1 VITLYVYT
9 MIWRLIR
16 PIIPL
21 ILWQRTRKSKELA
34 NRRIERYG
42 LIDENVNGLPPH
54 SGRRIWLH
62 GVSVGE
68 TLAALRLARALANH
82 LPDHKFLITTNTITG
97 LGVIQAAIADQ
108 PGFPVSYVMQPLD
121 HPDFIDRFLANW
133 HPVAA
138 IFMES
143 DFWPNLILR
152 SKQFGIPVIF
162 ASSQLSD
169 KAAAKWIK
177 RPAFAKQ
184 IFAAADLIL
193 PVDSQQAEQFR
204 RLIGATRD
212 APQIHVV
219 GSLKLPDIQ
228 PPDPHLQQTLH
239 KAAANRR
246 VFLAASTHHGE
257 DQIIIDAARM
267 LGAGWLTIIAPRHP
281 QRGDSVAA
289 LAGQAPQRRHS
300 AMPDQTE
307 TIFIMDSLGEMGT
320 LFNLANYVFL
330 GGSLVPAGGHNPLEP
345 ATFGLPILTGPHI
358 FKNSAEFNGLA
369 AADAV
374 FDVRDA
380 ETITTQIHMLEK
392 DPKRR
397 AKLAKSAKDYV
408 TVAHQRVSVAARA
421 IEHVLHKDK

>member
-1 VITLYVYT
+1 MTLLVYT

-21 ILWQRTRKSKELA
+21 ILWQRTRNGKELP

-42 LIDENVNGLPPH
+42 RTDANVNRLTPH
-54 SGRRIWLH
+54 SSRRIWLH

-68 TLAALRLARALANH
+68 TMAALRLARALADH
-82 LPDHKFLITTNTITG
+82 LPNHEFLITTNTVTG
-97 LGVIQAAIADQ
+97 LGVIQAAVADQ
-108 PGFPVSYVMQPLD
+108 PGLPVSHVMQPLD
-121 HPDFIDRFLANW
+121 HPDFVDQFLASW

-162 ASSQLSD
+162 ASSQLSNR
-169 KAAAKWIK
+169 AAAKWIK

-184 IFAAADLIL
+184 LFAAADLIL
-193 PVDSQQAEQFR
+193 PVDSQQADQFS
-204 RLIGATRD
+204 RLIGTTKD
-212 APQIHVV
+212 APQIQVV
-219 GSLKLPDIQ
+219 GSLKLPDIT

-267 LGAGWLTIIAPRHP
+267 LAAGWLTIIAPRHP
-281 QRGDSVAA
+281 HRGDNIAA
-289 LAGQAPQRRHS
+289 LAGQAPQRSHGE
-300 AMPDQTE
+300 MPDQNT

-320 LFNLANYVFL
+320 LFSLATYVFL

-345 ATFGLPILTGPHI
+345 AAFGLPILTGPHI

-380 ETITTQIHMLEK
+380 ETITAQIHLLEK

-408 TVAHQRVSVAARA
+408 TIAHQRVYVAARA
-421 IEHVLHKDK
+421 IGHVLNKDK

>member
-1 VITLYVYT
+1 MTLLVYT

-21 ILWQRTRKSKELA
+21 ILWQRTRNRKELP

-42 LIDENVNGLPPH
+42 RTDANVNRLTPY
-54 SGRRIWLH
+54 SSRRIWLH

-68 TLAALRLARALANH
+68 TVAALRLARALADH
-82 LPDHKFLITTNTITG
+82 LPNHEFLITTNTVTG
-97 LGVIQAAIADQ
+97 LGAIQTAVADQ
-108 PGFPVSYVMQPLD
+108 PGLLVSHVMQPLD
-121 HPDFIDRFLANW
+121 HPDFVDQFLANW

-162 ASSQLSD
+162 ASSQLSN

-184 IFAAADLIL
+184 LFAAADLIL
-193 PVDSQQAEQFR
+193 PVDSQQADQFS
-204 RLIGATRD
+204 RLIGTTKD
-212 APQIHVV
+212 APQIQVV
-219 GSLKLPDIQ
+219 GSLKLPDIH

-267 LGAGWLTIIAPRHP
+267 LAAGWLTIIAPRHP
-281 QRGDSVAA
+281 HRGDRIAA
-289 LAGQAPQRRHS
+289 LAGQAPQRSHGE
-300 AMPDQTE
+300 MPDQNT

-320 LFNLANYVFL
+320 LFSLATYVFL

-345 ATFGLPILTGPHI
+345 AAFGLPILTGPHI

-380 ETITTQIHMLEK
+380 ETITAQIHLLEK

-408 TVAHQRVSVAARA
+408 TIAHQRVCVAARA
-421 IEHVLHKDK
+421 IGHVLNKDK

>member
-1 VITLYVYT
+1 MTLFVYNV
-9 MIWRLIR
+9 IWRLIR
-16 PIIPL
+16 PFIPL
-21 ILWQRTRKSKELA
+21 ILWHRTRNGKELA
-34 NRRIERYG
+34 SRRIERYG
-42 LIDENVNGLPPH
+42 RTDTKVNRLSPR

-68 TLAALRLARALANH
+68 TVAALRLARALADH
-82 LPDHKFLITTNTITG
+82 LPDDEFLITTNTITG
-97 LGVIQAAIADQ
+97 QGVVEAAMADQ
-108 PGFPVSYVMQPLD
+108 PGLPVRHVMQPLD
-121 HPDFIDRFLANW
+121 HPDFVDQFLANW
-133 HPVAA
+133 RPVAA

-162 ASSQLSD
+162 ASSQLSS
-169 KAAAKWIK
+169 KAAAKWMK

-184 IFAAADLIL
+184 LFAAADLIL
-193 PVDSQQAEQFR
+193 PVDPQQADQFR
-204 RLIGATRD
+204 QLIGTAKHTQ
-212 APQIHVV
+212 QIQVV

-228 PPDPHLQQTLH
+228 PPDPDLQQILH

-281 QRGDSVAA
+281 HRGDSISA
-289 LAGQAPQRRHS
+289 LAGHAPQRSHG
-300 AMPDQTE
+300 AMPDQNT

-320 LFNLANYVFL
+320 LFSLANYVFL

-345 ATFGLPILTGPHI
+345 AAFGLPIFTGPHI

-380 ETITTQIHMLEK
+380 ETITAQIHQLEK

-397 AKLAKSAKDYV
+397 AKLAKAAKNYV
-408 TVAHQRVSVAARA
+408 TLAHQRVNVAARA
-421 IEHVLHKDK
+421 IDLVLCKDK

>member
-1 VITLYVYT
+1 MTLTVYN
-9 MIWRLIR
+9 MLWRLIR

-21 ILWQRTRKSKELA
+21 ILWQRTRNGKELA

-42 LIDENVNGLPPH
+42 RTDANVNRSPPH

-68 TLAALRLARALANH
+68 TVAALRLARALANH
-82 LPDHKFLITTNTITG
+82 LPDHEFLITTNTITG
-97 LGVIQAAIADQ
+97 LGVIQATIAGQ
-108 PGFPVSYVMQPLD
+108 PGLPVSHVMQPLD
-121 HPDFIDRFLANW
+121 HPDFVDQFLANW

-169 KAAAKWIK
+169 KAAAKWMK
-177 RPAFAKQ
+177 RPAFARQ
-184 IFAAADLIL
+184 LFAAANLIL
-193 PVDSQQAEQFR
+193 PADSQQAEQFR
-204 RLIGATRD
+204 CLVGTAKD
-212 APQIHVV
+212 APQIQVV

-228 PPDPHLQQTLH
+228 PPNAHLQQTLH

-281 QRGDSVAA
+281 HRGDSIAA
-289 LAGQAPQRRHS
+289 LAGQAPQRSHG
-300 AMPDQTE
+300 AMPDQNE

-330 GGSLVPAGGHNPLEP
+330 GGSLVRAGGHNPLEP
-345 ATFGLPILTGPHI
+345 AAFGLPILTGPYI
-358 FKNSAEFNGLA
+358 FKNSAEFYGLA

-380 ETITTQIHMLEK
+380 ETITAQIHLLEK

-408 TVAHQRVSVAARA
+408 TIAHQRVCVAARA
-421 IEHVLHKDK
+421 IGHVLNKDK

>member
-1 VITLYVYT
+1 MTLLVYT

-21 ILWQRTRKSKELA
+21 ILWQRTRNGKELP

-42 LIDENVNGLPPH
+42 RTDANVNRLTPC
-54 SGRRIWLH
+54 SSRRIWLH

-68 TLAALRLARALANH
+68 TVAALRLARALADH
-82 LPDHKFLITTNTITG
+82 LPNHEFLITTNTVTG
-97 LGVIQAAIADQ
+97 LGVIQAAVADQ
-108 PGFPVSYVMQPLD
+108 PGLPVSHVMQPLD
-121 HPDFIDRFLANW
+121 HPDFVDQFLANW

-162 ASSQLSD
+162 ASSQLSNR
-169 KAAAKWIK
+169 AAAKWIK

-184 IFAAADLIL
+184 LFAAADLIL
-193 PVDSQQAEQFR
+193 PVDSQQADQFS
-204 RLIGATRD
+204 RLIGTTKD
-212 APQIHVV
+212 APQIKVV
-219 GSLKLPDIQ
+219 GSLKLPDIH

-267 LGAGWLTIIAPRHP
+267 LAAGWLTIIAPRHP
-281 QRGDSVAA
+281 HRGDSIAA
-289 LAGQAPQRRHS
+289 LAGQAPQRS
-300 AMPDQTE
+300 LGEMPDQNT

-320 LFNLANYVFL
+320 LFSLATYVFL

-345 ATFGLPILTGPHI
+345 AAFGLPIFTGPHI

-374 FDVRDA
+374 FDVSDA
-380 ETITTQIHMLEK
+380 ETIIAQIHLLEK

-408 TVAHQRVSVAARA
+408 TIAHQRVYVAARA
-421 IEHVLHKDK
+421 IGHVLNKDK

>member
-1 VITLYVYT
+1 MTLSVYT

-21 ILWQRTRKSKELA
+21 ILWQRTRNGKELA

-42 LIDENVNGLPPH
+42 LIDANVNGLPPH
-54 SGRRIWLH
+54 SSRRIWLH

-68 TLAALRLARALANH
+68 TVAALRLARALANH
-82 LPDHKFLITTNTITG
+82 LPDHEFLITTNTITG
-97 LGVIQAAIADQ
+97 LGVIQAAMADQ
-108 PGFPVSYVMQPLD
+108 PGFPVSHVMQPLD
-121 HPDFIDRFLANW
+121 HPDFVDQFLTHW

-162 ASSQLSD
+162 ASSQLSN

-177 RPAFAKQ
+177 CPAFAKQ
-184 IFAAADLIL
+184 LFAAADLIL
-193 PVDSQQAEQFR
+193 PVDSQQADQFR
-204 RLIGATRD
+204 RLIGTAKD
-212 APQIHVV
+212 APQIQVV
-219 GSLKLPDIQ
+219 GSLKLPDKQ
-228 PPDPHLQQTLH
+228 PPNPHLQKTLR
-239 KAAANRR
+239 KAVANRR

-289 LAGQAPQRRHS
+289 LAGQAPQRSHG
-300 AMPDQTE
+300 AMPDQNE

-345 ATFGLPILTGPHI
+345 AAFGLPIFTGPHI
-358 FKNSAEFNGLA
+358 FKNSAEFTGLA

-380 ETITTQIHMLEK
+380 ETITAQIHLLEK

-408 TVAHQRVSVAARA
+408 TIAHQRVSVAARA

>member
-1 VITLYVYT
+1 MMTLSVYN

-21 ILWQRTRKSKELA
+21 ILWQRARNGQETA

-42 LIDENVNGLPPH
+42 LTDTNVNRLPQR

-68 TLAALRLARALANH
+68 TVAALRLAQALANH
-82 LPDHKFLITTNTITG
+82 LPGHEFLITTNTVTG
-97 LGVIQAAIADQ
+97 LGVVEAAMADQ
-108 PGFPVSYVMQPLD
+108 PHLPVSHVMQPLD
-121 HPDFIDRFLANW
+121 HPDFVDQFLTNW

-162 ASSQLSD
+162 ASSQLSN
-169 KAAAKWIK
+169 KAVARWMK
-177 RPAFAKQ
+177 RPPFAKQ
-184 IFAAADLIL
+184 LFASADLIL
-193 PVDSQQAEQFR
+193 PVDSRQAHQFR
-204 RLIGATRD
+204 QLIGSAKD
-212 APQIHVV
+212 APQIQVI

-228 PPDPHLQQTLH
+228 SPDLNLQQISH
-239 KAAANRR
+239 RAAADRR

-281 QRGDSVAA
+281 HRGGSIAA
-289 LAGQAPQRRHS
+289 LAGQAPQRSHGE
-300 AMPDQTE
+300 MPNQNT
-307 TIFIMDSLGEMGT
+307 TIFIMDTLGEMAT
-320 LFNLANYVFL
+320 LFSIANYVFL

-345 ATFGLPILTGPHI
+345 AAFGLPIFTGPHI
-358 FKNSAEFNGLA
+358 FKNSAEFSGLA
-369 AADAV
+369 AAGVV

-380 ETITTQIHMLEK
+380 ETITAQIHLLEK

-397 AKLAKSAKDYV
+397 AKLAKAAKDYV
-408 TVAHQRVSVAARA
+408 TMAHQRVSVAACA
-421 IEHVLHKDK
+421 IDLVLSKNK

>member
-1 VITLYVYT
+1 MTLFVYNV
-9 MIWRLIR
+9 IWRLIR
-16 PIIPL
+16 PFIPL
-21 ILWQRTRKSKELA
+21 ILWHRTRNGKELA
-34 NRRIERYG
+34 SRRIERYG
-42 LIDENVNGLPPH
+42 RTDTKVNRLSPR

-68 TLAALRLARALANH
+68 TVAALRLARALADH
-82 LPDHKFLITTNTITG
+82 LPDDEFLITTNTITG
-97 LGVIQAAIADQ
+97 RGVVDAAMADQ
-108 PGFPVSYVMQPLD
+108 PGLPVRHVMQPLD
-121 HPDFIDRFLANW
+121 HPDFVDQFLANW
-133 HPVAA
+133 RPVAA

-162 ASSQLSD
+162 ASSQLSS
-169 KAAAKWIK
+169 KAAAKWMK

-184 IFAAADLIL
+184 LFAAADLIL
-193 PVDSQQAEQFR
+193 PVDPQQADQFR
-204 RLIGATRD
+204 QLIGTAKHTQ
-212 APQIHVV
+212 QIQVV

-228 PPDPHLQQTLH
+228 PPDPDLQQILH

-281 QRGDSVAA
+281 HRGDSIAA
-289 LAGQAPQRRHS
+289 LAGQAPQRSHG
-300 AMPDQTE
+300 AMPDQNT

-320 LFNLANYVFL
+320 LFSLANYVFL
-330 GGSLVPAGGHNPLEP
+330 GGSLVLAGGHNPLEP
-345 ATFGLPILTGPHI
+345 AAFGLPIFTGPHI

-380 ETITTQIHMLEK
+380 ETITAQIHQLEK

-397 AKLAKSAKDYV
+397 AKLAKAAKNYV
-408 TVAHQRVSVAARA
+408 TLAHQRVNVAARA
-421 IEHVLHKDK
+421 IDLVLSKDK

>member
-1 VITLYVYT
+1 MTLFVYNV
-9 MIWRLIR
+9 IWRLIR
-16 PIIPL
+16 PFIPL
-21 ILWQRTRKSKELA
+21 ILWHRTRNGKELA
-34 NRRIERYG
+34 SRRIERYG
-42 LIDENVNGLPPH
+42 RTDTKVNRLSPR

-68 TLAALRLARALANH
+68 TVAALRLARALADH
-82 LPDHKFLITTNTITG
+82 LPDDEFLITTNTITG
-97 LGVIQAAIADQ
+97 RGVVDAAMADQ
-108 PGFPVSYVMQPLD
+108 PGLPVRHVMQPLD
-121 HPDFIDRFLANW
+121 HPDFVDQFLANW
-133 HPVAA
+133 RPVAA

-162 ASSQLSD
+162 ASSQLSS
-169 KAAAKWIK
+169 KAAAKWMK

-184 IFAAADLIL
+184 LFAAADLIL
-193 PVDSQQAEQFR
+193 PVDPQQADQFR
-204 RLIGATRD
+204 QLIGTAKHTQ
-212 APQIHVV
+212 QIQVV

-228 PPDPHLQQTLH
+228 PPDPDLQQILH

-281 QRGDSVAA
+281 HRGDSIAA
-289 LAGQAPQRRHS
+289 LAGQAPQRSHG
-300 AMPDQTE
+300 AMPDQNT

-320 LFNLANYVFL
+320 LFSLANYVFL

-345 ATFGLPILTGPHI
+345 AAFGLPIFTGPHI

-380 ETITTQIHMLEK
+380 ETITAQIHQLEK

-397 AKLAKSAKDYV
+397 AKLAKAAKNYV
-408 TVAHQRVSVAARA
+408 TLAHQRVNVAARA
-421 IEHVLHKDK
+421 IDLVLSKDK

>member
-1 VITLYVYT
+1 MTLFVYNV
-9 MIWRLIR
+9 IWRLIR
-16 PIIPL
+16 PFIPL
-21 ILWQRTRKSKELA
+21 ILWHRTRNGKELA
-34 NRRIERYG
+34 SRRIERYG
-42 LIDENVNGLPPH
+42 RTDTKVNRLSPR

-68 TLAALRLARALANH
+68 TVAALRLARALADH
-82 LPDHKFLITTNTITG
+82 LPDDEFLITTNTITSR
-97 LGVIQAAIADQ
+97 GVVEAAMADQ
-108 PGFPVSYVMQPLD
+108 PGLPVRHVMQPLD
-121 HPDFIDRFLANW
+121 HPDFVDQFLANW
-133 HPVAA
+133 RPVAA

-162 ASSQLSD
+162 ASSQLSS
-169 KAAAKWIK
+169 KAAAKWMK

-184 IFAAADLIL
+184 LFAAADLIL
-193 PVDSQQAEQFR
+193 PVDPQQADQFR
-204 RLIGATRD
+204 QLIGTAKHTQ
-212 APQIHVV
+212 QIQVV

-228 PPDPHLQQTLH
+228 PPDPDLQQILH

-281 QRGDSVAA
+281 HRGDSIAA
-289 LAGQAPQRRHS
+289 LAGQAPQRSHG
-300 AMPDQTE
+300 AMPDQNT

-320 LFNLANYVFL
+320 LFSLANYVFL

-345 ATFGLPILTGPHI
+345 AAFGLPIFTGPHI

-380 ETITTQIHMLEK
+380 ETITAQIHQLEK

-397 AKLAKSAKDYV
+397 AKLAKAAKNYV
-408 TVAHQRVSVAARA
+408 TLAHQRVNVAARA
-421 IEHVLHKDK
+421 IDLVLSKDK

>member
-1 VITLYVYT
+1 MTLLVYT

-21 ILWQRTRKSKELA
+21 ILWQRTRNGKELP

-42 LIDENVNGLPPH
+42 RTDANVNRLTPH
-54 SGRRIWLH
+54 SSRRIWLH

-68 TLAALRLARALANH
+68 TVAALRLARALADH
-82 LPDHKFLITTNTITG
+82 LPNHEFLITTNTVTG
-97 LGVIQAAIADQ
+97 LGVIQAAVADQ
-108 PGFPVSYVMQPLD
+108 PSLPVSHVMQPLD
-121 HPDFIDRFLANW
+121 HPDFVDQFLANW

-162 ASSQLSD
+162 ASSQLSNG
-169 KAAAKWIK
+169 AAAKWIK
-177 RPAFAKQ
+177 RPAFAKHL
-184 IFAAADLIL
+184 FAAADLIL
-193 PVDSQQAEQFR
+193 PVDSQQAGHFS
-204 RLIGATRD
+204 RLIGTTKD
-212 APQIHVV
+212 APQIQVV
-219 GSLKLPDIQ
+219 GSLKLPDIR
-228 PPDPHLQQTLH
+228 PPDPHLRQTLH

-246 VFLAASTHHGE
+246 VFVAASTHQGE

-281 QRGDSVAA
+281 HRGDSIAA
-289 LAGQAPQRRHS
+289 LAGQAPQRSHGEI
-300 AMPDQTE
+300 PDQNT

-320 LFNLANYVFL
+320 LFSLASYVFL

-345 ATFGLPILTGPHI
+345 AAFGLPIFTGPHI

-380 ETITTQIHMLEK
+380 KTITAQIHLLEK

-408 TVAHQRVSVAARA
+408 TIAHQRVNVAARA
-421 IEHVLHKDK
+421 IDHVLNKDK

>member
-1 VITLYVYT
+1 MTLFVYNV
-9 MIWRLIR
+9 IWRLIR
-16 PIIPL
+16 PFIPL
-21 ILWQRTRKSKELA
+21 ILWHRTRNGKELA
-34 NRRIERYG
+34 SRRIERYG
-42 LIDENVNGLPPH
+42 RTDTKVNRLSPH

-68 TLAALRLARALANH
+68 TVAALRLARALADH
-82 LPDHKFLITTNTITG
+82 LPDDEFLITTNTITG
-97 LGVIQAAIADQ
+97 RGVVEAAMADQ
-108 PGFPVSYVMQPLD
+108 PGLPVRHVMQPLD
-121 HPDFIDRFLANW
+121 HPDFVDQFLANW
-133 HPVAA
+133 CPVAA

-162 ASSQLSD
+162 ASSQLSS
-169 KAAAKWIK
+169 KAAAKWMK

-184 IFAAADLIL
+184 LFAAADLIL
-193 PVDSQQAEQFR
+193 PVDPQQADQFR
-204 RLIGATRD
+204 QLIGTAKHTQ
-212 APQIHVV
+212 QIQVV

-228 PPDPHLQQTLH
+228 PPDPDLQQILH

-281 QRGDSVAA
+281 HRGDSIAA
-289 LAGQAPQRRHS
+289 LAGQAPQRSHG
-300 AMPDQTE
+300 AMPDQNT

-320 LFNLANYVFL
+320 LFSLANYVFL

-345 ATFGLPILTGPHI
+345 AAFGLPIFTGPHI

-380 ETITTQIHMLEK
+380 ETITAQIHQLEK

-397 AKLAKSAKDYV
+397 AKLAKAAKNYV
-408 TVAHQRVSVAARA
+408 TLAHQRVNVAARA
-421 IEHVLHKDK
+421 IDLVLSKDK